1 MIYPIGKGGF
11 GKVWK
16 VKCKKTNQ
24 IYAMKEMQKAK
35 IINKKSINSVMNERM
50 LLADLYHPFLVNM
63 KSSFQDRENLYLVMD
78 YLNGGDL
85 RYHIGCK
92 GRFSQ
97 SETKFFIANIIVGL
111 EYLHERK
118 IIHRDLKPE
127 NFVLDSD
134 GYLRI
139 TDLGVSRVV
148 RDDNHQDT
156 SGTPGYMAPEVIC
169 HKNHTFTADFFA
181 LGVMGYEF
189 MLGRRPYN
197 GRNRKEIR

>member
-1 MIYPIGKGGF
+1 MKKEQRMIREIKEEVPTNKNSFEVMYPIGKGGF

-16 VKCKKTNQ
+16 VKCKKSNQ

-35 IINKKSINSVMNERM
+35 IINKKSINSVMNERT

-97 SETKFFIANIIVGL
+97 AETKFFIANIIVGL
-111 EYLHERK
+111 EYLHEKR
-118 IIHRDLKPE
+118 IIHRDLKP
-127 NFVLDSD
+127 
-134 GYLRI
+134 
-139 TDLGVSRVV
+139 
-148 RDDNHQDT
+148 
-156 SGTPGYMAPEVIC
+156 
-169 HKNHTFTADFFA
+169 
-181 LGVMGYEF
+181 
-189 MLGRRPYN
+189 
-197 GRNRKEIR
+197 